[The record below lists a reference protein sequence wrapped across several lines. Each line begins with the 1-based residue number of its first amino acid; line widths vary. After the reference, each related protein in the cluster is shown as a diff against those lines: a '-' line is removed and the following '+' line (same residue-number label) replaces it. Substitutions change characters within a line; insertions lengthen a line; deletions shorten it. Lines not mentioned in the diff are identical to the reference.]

1 MRNVETFMEGTQ
13 KNVTGTVK
21 ILLAPYRFSIMGVN
35 SKFDLM
41 SSKFGK
47 YGEMNNAWSG
57 EDVKGFSKIISNQT
71 MIYHRVNKDEN

>member
-1 MRNVETFMEGTQ
+1 MESTQ
-13 KNVTGTVK
+13 TTVTGTVK
-21 ILLAPYRFSIMGVN
+21 VLLAPYRFSMIGIT
-35 SKFDLM
+35 SKHDLM

-71 MIYHRVNKDEN
+71 MIYHRVNEE